1 MNLKQKRVRLAFRKV
16 CAAPIDNW
24 PIIMD
29 NCQSS
34 LNGAQMKTEDFP
46 RHAVRKRAAAA
57 APTKSDVVVGK
68 AGSPKSAA
76 SPLNERG
83 SSTVSCNFLGGKKY
97 WHHRLTSRS
106 DVHSAIV
113 SGVPYG
119 SLIYLVDQVKGLE
132 EGDVAKVLGISTR
145 TLRRQSETPEKPM
158 PADLASKTWL
168 FAETLAKATEIFG
181 GKEEAERWMSKPAM
195 GLDDQRPIDLLQT
208 VQGAELVND
217 FLGRL
222 EYGVYT

>member
-1 MNLKQKRVRLAFRKV
+1 
-16 CAAPIDNW
+16 
-24 PIIMD
+24 
-29 NCQSS
+29 
-34 LNGAQMKTEDFP
+34 MKAEDLTV
-46 RHAVRKRAAAA
+46 HAVRKRAAAA
-57 APTKSDVVVGK
+57 APAKSDRVAVEG
-68 AGSPKSAA
+68 PKSAG
-76 SPLNERG
+76 LTDFIEREQQFY
-83 SSTVSCNFLGGKKY
+83 TLSCTFLGGRKF
-97 WHHRLTSRS
+97 WRRRLTSRS

-119 SLIYLVDQVKGLE
+119 SLIFLVNLVTGLE

-181 GKEEAERWMSKPAM
+181 SREEAERWMSKPAM
-195 GLDDQRPIDLLQT
+195 GLDGQRPIDLLQT